1 MCFVEYLHNILK
13 NLFYKEAEMKKFLF
27 SSVCLGA
34 LTFTN
39 KFSSD
44 EFEGRNAYYL
54 GCKAYPPGHYKA
66 CQTGNQHILSAS
78 SLQSF
83 WLVSL
88 VS

>member
-66 CQTGNQHILSAS
+66 CQTVISTFYQQAACKAFGLCR
-78 SLQSF
+78 
-83 WLVSL
+83 W
-88 VS
+88 

>member
-1 MCFVEYLHNILK
+1 
-13 NLFYKEAEMKKFLF
+13 MKKFLF

-54 GCKAYPPGHYKA
+54 GCKAYPLGHYKA
-66 CQTGNQHILSAS
+66 CQTGNQHIYQQAACKAFGLCR
-78 SLQSF
+78 
-83 WLVSL
+83 W
-88 VS
+88 